1 MIEEHLRLL
10 GEVSGRKVL
19 ELGFSQSCS
28 ALELAGR
35 GAVVIAVDPSA
46 GRVDAVRRLAADE
59 SVRLELHH
67 GELADLAFV
76 RADTVDV
83 VLADGALDDVADP
96 DRLLRQANRVLRHDG
111 LLLFGVRHPAA
122 GPGSYFDGRTF
133 GTLFASLQRTD
144 FRVDHIVEPEPYL
157 VVRARKLGA

>member
-10 GEVSGRKVL
+10 GDVSGRKVL
-19 ELGFSQSCS
+19 ELGFAQSCS
-28 ALELAGR
+28 ALELATR
-35 GAVVIAVDPSA
+35 GAVVIAIDPSES
-46 GRVDAVRRLAADE
+46 RVAAVRKLAADE
-59 SVRLELHH
+59 AVRIELHE

-83 VLADGALDDVADP
+83 VLADGALDDVSDP
-96 DRLLRQANRVLRHDG
+96 DRLLRQANRVLRSDG

-133 GTLFASLQRTD
+133 GALFASLQRTN
-144 FRVDHIVEPEPYL
+144 FRVDHIAEPDPYL
-157 VVRARKLGA
+157 VMRAQ